1 MSSHFS
7 LYHLYD
13 HLIFISHQRTVLL
26 PQNPDY
32 FFPLKE
38 YFQSNV
44 MLIFYLDQKLKAP
57 VENFSGALKGEERRW
72 GEGER
77 GNE

>member
-1 MSSHFS
+1 
-7 LYHLYD
+7 
-13 HLIFISHQRTVLL
+13 
-26 PQNPDY
+26 
-32 FFPLKE
+32 
-38 YFQSNV
+38 

-72 GEGER
+72 GERER

>member
-1 MSSHFS
+1 
-7 LYHLYD
+7 
-13 HLIFISHQRTVLL
+13 
-26 PQNPDY
+26 
-32 FFPLKE
+32 
-38 YFQSNV
+38 

-57 VENFSGALKGEERRW
+57 METSSGALKGEERRW